1 MILTDFALPDTPP
14 WRCFTDRVMGG
25 RSDANAILTDVQG
38 RRALRLTGQL
48 SLENRGGF
56 VQVALQLGERG
67 ALFDATHFRAIRLT
81 VCGRAPATLI
91 HLRSADTI
99 FPWSHY
105 AAAFSLPAGW
115 GEVDVP
121 FAAFEPSGM
130 AKPLDRSALTRLGVV
145 AGKAAGPVDI
155 GIARVELV

>member
-1 MILTDFALPDTPP
+1 MILTDFSLPDPP
-14 WRCFTDRVMGG
+14 AWRCFTDRVMGG
-25 RSDANAILTDVQG
+25 RSDATATLAEVQG
-38 RRALRLTGQL
+38 RRALRLSGHV

-81 VCGRAPATLI
+81 VCGTAPATLI

-105 AAAFSLPAGW
+105 AAAFELPREW
-115 GEVDVP
+115 GEVEVP
-121 FAAFEPSGM
+121 FEAFEPSGM
-130 AKPLDRSALTRLGVV
+130 VRGLDRSGLTRIGIV
-145 AGKAAGPVDI
+145 AGKKVGVVEM
-155 GIARVELV
+155 GIARVEVV

>member
-1 MILTDFALPDTPP
+1 MILADFTRPDTPP

-25 RSDANAILTDVQG
+25 RSDATATLSEVQG
-38 RRALRLTGQL
+38 RPALLLRGQL

-56 VQVALQLGERG
+56 VQVARQLGERG
-67 ALFDATHFRAIRLT
+67 APFDATHFRAIRLT
-81 VCGRAPATLI
+81 VCGHAPATLI
-91 HLRSADTI
+91 HLRSADTV

-105 AAAFSLPAGW
+105 AAGFALPATW

-130 AKPLDRSALTRLGVV
+130 VKPLDRSALTRIGVV
-145 AGKAAGPVDI
+145 AGRAAGLVDI
-155 GIARVELV
+155 GIGRIELV

>member
-1 MILTDFALPDTPP
+1 MILADFSLPDTPP

-25 RSDANAILTDVQG
+25 RSDATASVSDVQG

-56 VQVALQLGERG
+56 VQVARQLGERG
-67 ALFDATHFRAIRLT
+67 ALFDATRYHAIRLT
-81 VCGRAPATLI
+81 VCGHAPATLV

-105 AAAFSLPAGW
+105 AAAFSLPATW
-115 GEVDVP
+115 GEVEVP
-121 FAAFEPSGM
+121 FTAFVPSGM
-130 AKPLDRSALTRLGVV
+130 AKPLDRSALTRIGVV

-155 GIARVELV
+155 AIARVELV

>member
-1 MILTDFALPDTPP
+1 MILTDFSRPDQPP

-25 RSDANAILTDVQG
+25 RSDATATVTNVQG

-56 VQVALQLGERG
+56 VQVALPLGERG
-67 ALFDATHFRAIRLT
+67 APFDAARFRAIRLT
-81 VCGRAPATLI
+81 ACGHAPATLI

-99 FPWSHY
+99 LPWSHY
-105 AAAFSLPAGW
+105 GAAFTLPRAW
-115 GEVDVP
+115 AEVDIP
-121 FAAFEPSGM
+121 FEAFEPSGM
-130 AKPLDRSALTRLGVV
+130 APPLDRSALTRLGVV